1 MLKSLLILDL
11 PIDSS
16 DQEIR
21 KRYLELVKQF
31 TPEKNPAQFRKIT
44 DAYEAVKDQRN
55 RVKSRLF
62 SALEDIEFENT
73 LTELVQ
79 GLKFV
84 KKRVGLKELMSEA
97 EKL

>member
-31 TPEKNPAQFRKIT
+31 TPEKNPSQFRKIT

-62 SALEDIEFENT
+62 SALQDMEFENT
-73 LTELVQ
+73 LTELAGV
-79 GLKFV
+79 LKFV
-84 KKRVGLKELMSEA
+84 KKRVGLKELMNAA